1 MSKII
6 SLLKAVMSQDMNL
19 FRYKLKKKS
28 SKISSIMFPIFLAI
42 LVMAGI
48 GTYAVMFAYELAPL
62 NLTHVVLTMYI
73 LLTVVITLI
82 EGIYKTQGILFDAK
96 DSDLLFSLP
105 IKKSTIFFV
114 RIFKLLVFQYLYN
127 LLFMLPAFAVY
138 AYFEKPGISFYLI
151 SIIMTLLIPI
161 IPTIISALLGS
172 IIKTISVKF
181 KAQKL
186 IQVLST
192 IIVFIGIFFLSFKL
206 KDIITSVVQN
216 AMSINNTLT
225 NIYYPAKLYIQL
237 IQDFKIQDFLMLL
250 AINII
255 PTILFIYIASIN
267 YFKVISKSK
276 ETSSSTK
283 RKKNT
288 QNIKTKSKIQALV
301 SKEIKR
307 YFSSTVYIFNTSF
320 GIILMLVITITLCAN
335 LDGAINAVLEGENIG
350 LTMEQI
356 ESYIPKIYFQ
366 IVIYT
371 ACMTS
376 ITSSSISLEGKSL
389 YILKT
394 IPIEI
399 RKIFKAKIITSNIIT
414 MPIMFVSEII
424 FFIIFRPKIKD
435 IIFILLATIIMPTL
449 TAVIGLLVNL
459 KHPKLN
465 ASSDTEVVKQ
475 SASSGISVLIGMV
488 LGMVSIVTA
497 VIFYNS
503 IDLCYIIELTILTVI
518 TIVLWTILKKYG
530 QKRFMQIC
538 S

>member
-19 FRYKLKKKS
+19 FRYKFKKKS
-28 SKISSIMFPIFLAI
+28 SKIANILFPIFLAI
-42 LVMAGI
+42 FVMAGI

-62 NLTHVVLTMYI
+62 KLTHVILTMYI
-73 LLTVVITLI
+73 IFTVVITMI
-82 EGIYKTQGILFDAK
+82 EGIYKTQGILFDSK

-105 IKKSTIFFV
+105 IKKSTIFFA

-138 AYFEKPGISFYLI
+138 VYFEKPGISFYLI
-151 SIIMTLLIPI
+151 SIIMTFLIPI

-172 IIKTISVKF
+172 IIKAISVKF
-181 KAQKL
+181 KSQKL
-186 IQVLST
+186 IQVLFT
-192 IIVFIGIFFLSFKL
+192 TIVFIGIFFLSFKL
-206 KDIITSVVQN
+206 KDIISSVVQN

-250 AINII
+250 TINII
-255 PTILFIYIASIN
+255 PAILFIYIASIN

-276 ETSSSTK
+276 ETSNSKK

-288 QNIKTKSKIQALV
+288 RNIKTKSKIQSLV
-301 SKEIKR
+301 FKELKR
-307 YFSSTVYIFNTSF
+307 YFSSTVYIFNTAF
-320 GIILMLVITITLCAN
+320 GIILMLVITITLCVN
-335 LDGAINAVLEGENIG
+335 LDGTINAVLEGEDIG

-356 ESYIPKIYFQ
+356 KSYIPKIYFQ

-394 IPIEI
+394 IPVET

-414 MPIMFVSEII
+414 MPIMFISEII
-424 FFIIFRPKIKD
+424 FFIAFKPEIKD
-435 IIFILLATIIMPTL
+435 IIFILFATIIMPTL
-449 TAVIGLLVNL
+449 TAIIGLLVNL

-488 LGMVSIVTA
+488 LGMLSIVTA
-497 VIFYNS
+497 IIFYNS
-503 IDLCYIIELTILTVI
+503 IELCYIIELIILTVI
-518 TIVLWTILKKYG
+518 TIVLWAILKKYG
-530 QKRFMQIC
+530 QKKFMQIC

>member
-28 SKISSIMFPIFLAI
+28 SKISSIMFPRFLAI

-73 LLTVVITLI
+73 LFTVVITLI
-82 EGIYKTQGILFDAK
+82 EAIYKTQGILFDAK

-320 GIILMLVITITLCAN
+320 GIILMLVITITLCVN

-371 ACMTS
+371 ACMTL

>member
-42 LVMAGI
+42 LVMVGI

-73 LLTVVITLI
+73 LFTVVITLI

-192 IIVFIGIFFLSFKL
+192 TIVFIGIFFLSFKL
-206 KDIITSVVQN
+206 KDIITRVVQN

-255 PTILFIYIASIN
+255 PAILFIYIASIN

-276 ETSSSTK
+276 ETSGSKK
-283 RKKNT
+283 RKNNI
-288 QNIKTKSKIQALV
+288 QNIKTKSKIQALI

-307 YFSSTVYIFNTSF
+307 YFSSTVYIFNTAF
-320 GIILMLVITITLCAN
+320 GIILMLVITITLCVN
-335 LDGAINAVLEGENIG
+335 LDGAINAVLEGEDIG

-356 ESYIPKIYFQ
+356 KNYIPKIYFQ

-394 IPIEI
+394 IPIET

-414 MPIMFVSEII
+414 MPIMFISEII
-424 FFIIFRPKIKD
+424 FFIAFRPEKKD

-449 TAVIGLLVNL
+449 TAIIGLLVNL

-503 IDLCYIIELTILTVI
+503 IDLCYIIELTILAVI
-518 TIVLWTILKKYG
+518 TVVLWTILKKYG

>member
-73 LLTVVITLI
+73 LFTVVITLI

-192 IIVFIGIFFLSFKL
+192 TIVFIGIFFLSFKL
-206 KDIITSVVQN
+206 KDIITRVVQN

-255 PTILFIYIASIN
+255 PAILFIYIASIN

-276 ETSSSTK
+276 ETSGSKK
-283 RKKNT
+283 RKNNI
-288 QNIKTKSKIQALV
+288 QNIKTKSKIQALI

-307 YFSSTVYIFNTSF
+307 YFSSTVYIFNTAF
-320 GIILMLVITITLCAN
+320 GIILMLVITITLCVN

-449 TAVIGLLVNL
+449 TAIIGLLVNL

>member
-73 LLTVVITLI
+73 LFTVVITLI

-320 GIILMLVITITLCAN
+320 GIILMLVITITLCVN

-356 ESYIPKIYFQ
+356 KSYIPKIYFQ

-414 MPIMFVSEII
+414 MPIMFVSKII

>member
-48 GTYAVMFAYELAPL
+48 GTYAVMFAYELTPL

-73 LLTVVITLI
+73 LFTVVITLI

-105 IKKSTIFFV
+105 IKKSTIFFA

-192 IIVFIGIFFLSFKL
+192 TIVFIGIFFLSFKL
-206 KDIITSVVQN
+206 KEIITSVVQN

-225 NIYYPAKLYIQL
+225 NIYYPAKLYIRL
-237 IQDFKIQDFLMLL
+237 IQDFKIQDLFMLL

-255 PTILFIYIASIN
+255 PAILFIYIASIN

-276 ETSSSTK
+276 ETSGSKK
-283 RKKNT
+283 RKNNI

-307 YFSSTVYIFNTSF
+307 YFSSTVYIFNTAF
-320 GIILMLVITITLCAN
+320 GIILMLVITVTLCVN
-335 LDGAINAVLEGENIG
+335 LDGAINAVLEGEDIG

-356 ESYIPKIYFQ
+356 KSYIPKIYFQ

-394 IPIEI
+394 IPIET

-424 FFIIFRPKIKD
+424 FFIIFRPEIKD

-449 TAVIGLLVNL
+449 TAIIGLLVNL

>member
-48 GTYAVMFAYELAPL
+48 GTYAVMFSYELAPL

-73 LLTVVITLI
+73 LFTVVITLI
-82 EGIYKTQGILFDAK
+82 EAIYKTQGILFDAK

-320 GIILMLVITITLCAN
+320 GIILMLVITITLCVN

>member
-42 LVMAGI
+42 LVMVGI

-73 LLTVVITLI
+73 LFTVVITLI

-255 PTILFIYIASIN
+255 PAILFIYIASIN

-276 ETSSSTK
+276 ETSGSKK
-283 RKKNT
+283 RKNNI

-320 GIILMLVITITLCAN
+320 GIILMLVITITLCVN

>member
-1 MSKII
+1 
-6 SLLKAVMSQDMNL
+6 
-19 FRYKLKKKS
+19 
-28 SKISSIMFPIFLAI
+28 
-42 LVMAGI
+42 
-48 GTYAVMFAYELAPL
+48 
-62 NLTHVVLTMYI
+62 
-73 LLTVVITLI
+73 
-82 EGIYKTQGILFDAK
+82 
-96 DSDLLFSLP
+96 
-105 IKKSTIFFV
+105 
-114 RIFKLLVFQYLYN
+114 
-127 LLFMLPAFAVY
+127 
-138 AYFEKPGISFYLI
+138 
-151 SIIMTLLIPI
+151 
-161 IPTIISALLGS
+161 
-172 IIKTISVKF
+172 
-181 KAQKL
+181 
-186 IQVLST
+186 
-192 IIVFIGIFFLSFKL
+192 
-206 KDIITSVVQN
+206 
-216 AMSINNTLT
+216 
-225 NIYYPAKLYIQL
+225 
-237 IQDFKIQDFLMLL
+237 
-250 AINII
+250 
-255 PTILFIYIASIN
+255 
-267 YFKVISKSK
+267 
-276 ETSSSTK
+276 
-283 RKKNT
+283 
-288 QNIKTKSKIQALV
+288 
-301 SKEIKR
+301 
-307 YFSSTVYIFNTSF
+307 
-320 GIILMLVITITLCAN
+320 
-335 LDGAINAVLEGENIG
+335 
-350 LTMEQI
+350 MEQI
-356 ESYIPKIYFQ
+356 KSYIPKIYFQ

-449 TAVIGLLVNL
+449 TAIIGLLVNL

>member
-1 MSKII
+1 
-6 SLLKAVMSQDMNL
+6 MN
-19 FRYKLKKKS
+19 
-28 SKISSIMFPIFLAI
+28 
-42 LVMAGI
+42 
-48 GTYAVMFAYELAPL
+48 
-62 NLTHVVLTMYI
+62 
-73 LLTVVITLI
+73 
-82 EGIYKTQGILFDAK
+82 
-96 DSDLLFSLP
+96 
-105 IKKSTIFFV
+105 
-114 RIFKLLVFQYLYN
+114 
-127 LLFMLPAFAVY
+127 
-138 AYFEKPGISFYLI
+138 
-151 SIIMTLLIPI
+151 
-161 IPTIISALLGS
+161 
-172 IIKTISVKF
+172 
-181 KAQKL
+181 
-186 IQVLST
+186 
-192 IIVFIGIFFLSFKL
+192 
-206 KDIITSVVQN
+206 
-216 AMSINNTLT
+216 
-225 NIYYPAKLYIQL
+225 NI
-237 IQDFKIQDFLMLL
+237 
-250 AINII
+250 
-255 PTILFIYIASIN
+255 
-267 YFKVISKSK
+267 
-276 ETSSSTK
+276 
-283 RKKNT
+283 

-307 YFSSTVYIFNTSF
+307 YFSSTVYIFNTAL
-320 GIILMLVITITLCAN
+320 GIILMLVITVTLCVN
-335 LDGAINAVLEGENIG
+335 LDGAINAVLEGEDIG

-356 ESYIPKIYFQ
+356 KSYIPKIYFQ

-394 IPIEI
+394 IPIET

-424 FFIIFRPKIKD
+424 FFIAFKPEIKD

-449 TAVIGLLVNL
+449 TAIIGLLVNL

-475 SASSGISVLIGMV
+475 SASSGISVLIGML
-488 LGMVSIVTA
+488 LGMISIVTA

>member
-48 GTYAVMFAYELAPL
+48 GTYAVMFAYELTPL

-73 LLTVVITLI
+73 IFTVVITLI

-105 IKKSTIFFV
+105 IKKSTIFFA

-138 AYFEKPGISFYLI
+138 AYFENPGISFYLI

-192 IIVFIGIFFLSFKL
+192 TIVFIGIFFLSFKL

-225 NIYYPAKLYIQL
+225 NIYYPAKLYIRL

-255 PTILFIYIASIN
+255 PAILFIYIASIN

-276 ETSSSTK
+276 ETSGS
-283 RKKNT
+283 KKMKNNI

-307 YFSSTVYIFNTSF
+307 YFSSTVYIFNTAL
-320 GIILMLVITITLCAN
+320 GIILMLVITITLCVN
-335 LDGAINAVLEGENIG
+335 LDGAINAVLEGEDIG

-356 ESYIPKIYFQ
+356 KSYIPKIYFQ

-394 IPIEI
+394 IPIET

-424 FFIIFRPKIKD
+424 FYIIFRPEIKD

-449 TAVIGLLVNL
+449 TAIIGLLVNL

-475 SASSGISVLIGMV
+475 SASSGISVLIGML
-488 LGMVSIVTA
+488 LGMISIVTA

>member
-28 SKISSIMFPIFLAI
+28 SKISSIMFPIFLTI

-73 LLTVVITLI
+73 LFTVVITLI

-320 GIILMLVITITLCAN
+320 GIILMLVITITLCVN

>member
-73 LLTVVITLI
+73 LFTVVITLI

-114 RIFKLLVFQYLYN
+114 RIFKLLAFQYLYN

-320 GIILMLVITITLCAN
+320 GIILMLVITITLCVN

>member
-320 GIILMLVITITLCAN
+320 GIILMLVITITLCVN

-449 TAVIGLLVNL
+449 TAIIGLLVNL

>member
-42 LVMAGI
+42 LVMVGI

-62 NLTHVVLTMYI
+62 NLTHVVLTMYR
-73 LLTVVITLI
+73 LFTVVITLI

-192 IIVFIGIFFLSFKL
+192 TIVFIGIFFLSFKL

-255 PTILFIYIASIN
+255 PAILFIYIASIN

-276 ETSSSTK
+276 ETSGSKK
-283 RKKNT
+283 RKNNI

-307 YFSSTVYIFNTSF
+307 YFSSTVYIFNTAF
-320 GIILMLVITITLCAN
+320 GIILMLVITITLCVN
-335 LDGAINAVLEGENIG
+335 LDGAINAVLEGEDIG

-356 ESYIPKIYFQ
+356 KSYIPKIYFQ

-394 IPIEI
+394 IPIET

-449 TAVIGLLVNL
+449 TAIIGLLVNL

>member
-73 LLTVVITLI
+73 LFTVVITLI

-138 AYFEKPGISFYLI
+138 AYFEKPEISFYLI

-192 IIVFIGIFFLSFKL
+192 TIVFIGIFFLSFKL
-206 KDIITSVVQN
+206 KEIITSVVQN

-225 NIYYPAKLYIQL
+225 NIYYPAKLYIRL
-237 IQDFKIQDFLMLL
+237 IQDFKIQDLFMLL

-255 PTILFIYIASIN
+255 PAILFIYIASIN

-276 ETSSSTK
+276 ETSGSKK
-283 RKKNT
+283 RKNNI

-307 YFSSTVYIFNTSF
+307 YFSSTVYIFNTAF
-320 GIILMLVITITLCAN
+320 GIILMLVITVTLCVN
-335 LDGAINAVLEGENIG
+335 LDGAINAVLEGEDIG
-350 LTMEQI
+350 LTIEQLK
-356 ESYIPKIYFQ
+356 SYIPKIYFQ

-449 TAVIGLLVNL
+449 TAIIGLLVNL

>member
-276 ETSSSTK
+276 ETSNSTK

-320 GIILMLVITITLCAN
+320 GIILMLVITITLCVN

-449 TAVIGLLVNL
+449 TAIIGLLVNL

>member
-73 LLTVVITLI
+73 LFTVVITLI

-192 IIVFIGIFFLSFKL
+192 TIVFIGIFFLSFKL

-255 PTILFIYIASIN
+255 PAILFIYIASIN

-276 ETSSSTK
+276 ETSGSKK
-283 RKKNT
+283 RKNNI
-288 QNIKTKSKIQALV
+288 QNIKTKSKIQALI

-307 YFSSTVYIFNTSF
+307 YFSSTVYIFNTAF
-320 GIILMLVITITLCAN
+320 GIILMLVITITLCVN
-335 LDGAINAVLEGENIG
+335 LDGAINAVLEGEDIG

-356 ESYIPKIYFQ
+356 KSYIPKIYFQ

-394 IPIEI
+394 IPIET

-449 TAVIGLLVNL
+449 TAIIGLLVNL

>member
-73 LLTVVITLI
+73 LFTVVITLI

-307 YFSSTVYIFNTSF
+307 YFSSIVYIFNTSF
-320 GIILMLVITITLCAN
+320 GIILMLVITITLCVN

>member
-42 LVMAGI
+42 LVMVGI

-73 LLTVVITLI
+73 IFTVVITLI

-105 IKKSTIFFV
+105 IKKSTIFFA

-192 IIVFIGIFFLSFKL
+192 TIVFIGIFFLSFKL
-206 KDIITSVVQN
+206 KDIITRVVQN

-255 PTILFIYIASIN
+255 PAILFIYIASIN

-276 ETSSSTK
+276 ETSGSKK
-283 RKKNT
+283 RKNNI
-288 QNIKTKSKIQALV
+288 QNIKTKSKIQALI

-307 YFSSTVYIFNTSF
+307 YFSSTVYIFNTAF
-320 GIILMLVITITLCAN
+320 GIILMLVITITLCVN

-449 TAVIGLLVNL
+449 TAIIGLLVNL

>member
-42 LVMAGI
+42 LVMVGI

-73 LLTVVITLI
+73 LFTVVITLI

-192 IIVFIGIFFLSFKL
+192 TIVFIGIFFLSFKL
-206 KDIITSVVQN
+206 KDIITRVVQN

-255 PTILFIYIASIN
+255 PAILFIYIASIN

-276 ETSSSTK
+276 ETSGSKK
-283 RKKNT
+283 RKNNI
-288 QNIKTKSKIQALV
+288 QNIKTKSKIQALI

-307 YFSSTVYIFNTSF
+307 YFSSTVYIFNTAF
-320 GIILMLVITITLCAN
+320 GIILMLVITITLCVN

-449 TAVIGLLVNL
+449 TAIIGLLVNL

>member
-42 LVMAGI
+42 LVMVGI

-73 LLTVVITLI
+73 LFTVVITLI

-192 IIVFIGIFFLSFKL
+192 TIVFIGIFFLSFKL
-206 KDIITSVVQN
+206 KDIITRVVQN

-255 PTILFIYIASIN
+255 PAILFIYIASIN

-276 ETSSSTK
+276 ETSGSKK
-283 RKKNT
+283 RKNNI
-288 QNIKTKSKIQALV
+288 QNIKTKSKIQALI

-307 YFSSTVYIFNTSF
+307 YFSSTVYIFNTAF
-320 GIILMLVITITLCAN
+320 GIILMLVITITLCVN

-356 ESYIPKIYFQ
+356 KSYIPKIYFQ

-449 TAVIGLLVNL
+449 TAIIGLLVNL